1 MHHYGGMDARQQRTK
16 EALGKAILELAS
28 ARPLS
33 EITVTDIARAAMIT
47 RPTFYAH
54 ADSPG
59 DLLAAVL
66 GAELEQ
72 LREPFFRGGRS
83 TRSGGVPSLETVGR
97 ELVAHVHRN
106 AALYRH
112 NLRLR
117 LPREVR
123 DVLIDHVEL
132 ALVDLL
138 TRHPEIVPIDPTEG
152 PNSAEH
158 RYRVSSMYAAMA
170 ASATVAALETWLR
183 APDPLHPEFALQ
195 FIVLGNAAW
204 WSAPVSATTVD

>member
-1 MHHYGGMDARQQRTK
+1 MDARQQRTK
-16 EALGKAILELAS
+16 DALEKAILELAS

-33 EITVTDIARAAMIT
+33 EITVTDIARAAGIT

-72 LREPFFRGGRS
+72 LRVQFARDARS
-83 TRSGGVPSLETVGR
+83 TTSDQIPSLATVGR

-132 ALVDLL
+132 ALVDHL
-138 TRHPEIVPIDPTEG
+138 TRHPSVAPPFETDGPITDEQ
-152 PNSAEH
+152 
-158 RYRVSSMYAAMA
+158 RYRVSSMYSAMA

-183 APDPLHPEFALQ
+183 APDPLHPDIAVQ
-195 FIVLGNAAW
+195 FIVQGNAEW
-204 WSAPVSATTVD
+204 WSGPTRA

>member
-1 MHHYGGMDARQQRTK
+1 MDARQQRTK
-16 EALGKAILELAS
+16 DALGKAILELAR

-33 EITVTDIARAAMIT
+33 EITVTDIARAAGIT

-66 GAELEQ
+66 GAELEE
-72 LREPFFRGGRS
+72 LRDQFSRQARS
-83 TRSGGVPSLETVGR
+83 TQVGQVPSLDTVGR

-132 ALVDLL
+132 ALVDHL
-138 TRHPEIVPIDPTEG
+138 TRHPEVMPADPTEG
-152 PNSAEH
+152 PNNAEH

-183 APDPLHPEFALQ
+183 APDPLNPDFAAQ
-195 FIVLGNAAW
+195 FIVLGNAEW
-204 WSAPVSATTVD
+204 WSTPVFP